1 MSDLYTG
8 TPSSPKSTTIAPF
21 TNGIIRNL
29 PTTTLPDGGA
39 LDLCEAH
46 VYPEGL
52 ERREGFDYYVKGT
65 LAPVP
70 FAFADEVI
78 EDTILYTTSTGTR
91 QFLVLTNRMLYLQG
105 GGVFTPVKW
114 VRDYTK
120 TTLVGAVITDST
132 GGRNFTTDN
141 VVAGM
146 YARLVTTG
154 GAIEYYEIQT
164 VGTSTLTLTSSPAG
178 TYVSTF
184 TVVKVFEAGDPF
196 IVDWTQTPTR
206 TYFTDGQPTGVV
218 YYDGSVMQKL
228 NIQNSTPAVSMLGCR
243 AIAYFKDRLWFGY
256 CIEAD
261 SSIVRNRVRWSTA
274 LNDSRV
280 ETASYQD
287 LSDFGGEILK
297 IAPLGQFNIVYLSD
311 GIAYGRQSNLAGL
324 PYVYNKIETGNAGL
338 VGMKAVGGSLNA
350 HYIVS
355 SSDIYVLTGDLSIAS
370 LGASIANVSL
380 KVSTNKP
387 KTLVRSDPAFK
398 RILFGFVVGGQRVN
412 NVFAYYLETKA
423 WSRLERTIAALGSVG
438 AFTADT
444 LGDYPSSDWG
454 DFPGRTYNSFRG
466 ELSDQ
471 TLYWADYNGFVFYA
485 NPGSDADTTVSYI
498 GSAWTAST
506 AAIPFYLET
515 KDFNFGDGEIVKT
528 VTRLGVR
535 CTDVDLARSS
545 DIVFTV
551 EGSVDRGQSWK
562 QLGTM
567 TLSVGDDETAINFLL
582 TGSTAR
588 FRLTSSSIVTSW
600 RLEELAIRVRGRGL
614 ETHIGDQQG

>member
-8 TPSSPKSTTIAPF
+8 TPSSPKSTTISPF

-29 PTTTLPDGGA
+29 PTTSIPDGAA

-70 FAFADEVI
+70 FAFVDEVI
-78 EDTILYTTSTGTR
+78 EDTILFTTSTGTR
-91 QFLVLTNRMLYLQG
+91 QFLVLTNRMLYLQA

-146 YARLVTTG
+146 YVRLVTTL

-164 VGTSTLTLTSSPAG
+164 VGTSTLTLVSSPAG
-178 TYVSTF
+178 TYNATF

-218 YYDGSVMQKL
+218 YYDGLVMQKL
-228 NIQNSTPAVSMLGCR
+228 DIKNSTPAVSMLGCR
-243 AIAYFKDRLWFGY
+243 VIAYFKDRLWFGY

-274 LNDSRV
+274 LNDARV

-287 LSDFGGEILK
+287 LADFGGEILK
-297 IAPLGQFNIVYLSD
+297 IAPLGQYNIVYLSD
-311 GIAYGRQSNLAGL
+311 GLAYGRQSNLTGL

-338 VGMKAVGGSLNA
+338 VGMRAVSGSLNA

-355 SSDIYVLTGDLSIAS
+355 SSDVYVLTGDLGIAS
-370 LGASIANVSL
+370 LGASISNISL
-380 KVSTNKP
+380 KVSTSKAR
-387 KTLVRSDPAFK
+387 TIVRPDPARK
-398 RILFGFVVGGQRVN
+398 RMLFGFVVGGQRVN
-412 NVFAYYLETKA
+412 VVFAYYFETKA
-423 WSRLERTIAALGSVG
+423 WSKIERDVAAIGSVG

-444 LGDYPSSDWG
+444 LGDYPTSDWN

-471 TLYWADYNGFVFYA
+471 TLYWADYNGFLFYSSP
-485 NPGSDADTTVSYI
+485 NSDSDSSLSYI
-498 GSAWTAST
+498 APDWVATPSP
-506 AAIPFYLET
+506 IPWCLET
-515 KDFNFGDGEIVKT
+515 KDFNFGDGEIIKT

-535 CTDVDLARSS
+535 ATDVDVARAA
-545 DIVFTV
+545 DIEIAV
-551 EGSVDRGQSWK
+551 EGSVDRGLSWK
-562 QLGTM
+562 PLGTM
-567 TLSVGDDETAINFLL
+567 TLAVGDDETAINFLL

-588 FRLTSSSIVTSW
+588 FRLTSSSIVTPW

-614 ETHIGDQQG
+614 ETHIGDLHG